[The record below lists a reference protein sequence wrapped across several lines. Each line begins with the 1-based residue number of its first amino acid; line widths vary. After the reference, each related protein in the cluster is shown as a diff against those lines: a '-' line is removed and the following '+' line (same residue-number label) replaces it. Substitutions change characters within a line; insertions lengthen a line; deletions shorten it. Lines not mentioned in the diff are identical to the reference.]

1 MFDVFEESIKLTL
14 DFTSTVPEELVKFI
28 LIFCIIDQIDH
39 TATKEAESRQ
49 IDVTQDSRLTQ
60 YYP

>member
-28 LIFCIIDQIDH
+28 LIFCIIDPIIQ
-39 TATKEAESRQ
+39 Q
-49 IDVTQDSRLTQ
+49 
-60 YYP
+60 